1 MGFHI
6 VGSCRPLSR
15 FMVSPLLDED
25 GLSRSSLPV
34 SRDIASDFG
43 LIPVNGVEHKQAVK
57 RETPRM
63 GLLSMAMS
71 LTTPLTGMRPTSPV
85 LMP

>member
-15 FMVSPLLDED
+15 FMVSPLFLMKMASVT
-25 GLSRSSLPV
+25 LLPV

-43 LIPVNGVEHKQAVK
+43 LIPVNGVV
-57 RETPRM
+57 R
-63 GLLSMAMS
+63 
-71 LTTPLTGMRPTSPV
+71 
-85 LMP
+85 LMDINRR